1 MQLATERVHFALERR
16 HIDIQFVWKPK
27 KSEVVRW
34 DGWLYASARGAK
46 VRGTH
51 VAARPARMRR
61 VAFMA
66 DLYCGSVAIQC
77 SQSPAAS
84 SQSSACEGCF
94 EWLATGGR
102 MLCRER
108 CAATA

>member
-1 MQLATERVHFALERR
+1 MQLAAERVHFALERC

-34 DGWLYASARGAK
+34 DGWLYASTRSAK

-61 VAFMA
+61 VPFMP
-66 DLYCGSVAIQC
+66 DLYCGSVAVQC

-84 SQSSACEGCF
+84 SQSSASNGCC
-94 EWLATGGR
+94 WWAGDWR
-102 MLCRER
+102 PDAMP
-108 CAATA
+108 